1 MLKKAQSAIEFLIIV
16 SFLLFFFTSFFLVL
30 SENINTKSKEN
41 INQKVTNLAYTIQQ
55 EIILAHESTDGYNRV
70 FKIPEDIE
78 GLKYE
83 ITMTKNQIYIKSYDN
98 KYAITVPILNT
109 TGTLIKGNNN
119 ITKHVLLQRM
129 WFHLSIFP
137 NN

>member
-119 ITKHVLLQRM
+119 ITKQNKIV
-129 WFHLSIFP
+129 SI
-137 NN
+137 N